1 MQHVDEQKK
10 GIHMANQNL
19 KFYAQ
24 GKGVRLWQ
32 VADKFGV
39 SESYFSR
46 KLRKEFTEEEAEK
59 FKRFV
64 DEIANNEQ

>member
-1 MQHVDEQKK
+1 
-10 GIHMANQNL
+10 MANQKL

-39 SESYFSR
+39 SDSYFSR

-59 FKRFV
+59 FKKFA
-64 DEIANNEQ
+64 DEVAEEQ